1 MAAGRPGGRRGGAAR
16 RAEGAERGR
25 AHQLAT
31 SRLVS
36 SGRRG
41 TTTSR
46 PPGRRVLG
54 GRRLGRRLLQADRA
68 LGIRQPEPSRAGPA
82 GRPATRD
89 LDRQAPGPQV
99 PPTATQPVPDRGRAG
114 HHQVGLERAG
124 RPDQDHHRPPVPQA
138 GLEAAG
144 VGLPASWRHLE
155 QDGIDPVERG
165 RHRGGPLR
173 PGRDVDQ
180 EELREDHAQLPR
192 RGQPQAPQADGR
204 HPGPRGGAPGQQGQG
219 ERGGA
224 RAVGPGDRAPP
235 QAGLREQPLE
245 GGQDG
250 EHLLARQHQRLRPQA
265 HRTEPVRRGGDRA
278 RSGRCRCRRPRHGP
292 SVANRCSTHK
302 RAAPRRSRP
311 RWRPPRTGSAD
322 VNEEDRASPAART
335 GSAEGVAGAVS
346 RRTVQGVEQ
355 GHHGPPVGR
364 PSVRTDGPGVRLVD
378 DGVAPGQDRH
388 PVERAPEGGDG
399 LLAGA
404 ASTPAC

>member
-1 MAAGRPGGRRGGAAR
+1 MSRGDRWSSGPGRRRRRWRRRGHVGA
-16 RAEGAERGR
+16 GAGR

-46 PPGRRVLG
+46 PPVAGCSAAA
-54 GRRLGRRLLQADRA
+54 LGRRLLQADRA
-68 LGIRQPEPSRAGPA
+68 VGIRQPEPSRAGPA

-99 PPTATQPVPDRGRAG
+99 PPAAAQPVPDRGRAG

-144 VGLPASWRHLE
+144 VGLPAPGRHLE
-155 QDGIDPVERG
+155 QDGVDPVERG

-173 PGRDVDQ
+173 PGRDIDQ

-204 HPGPRGGAPGQQGQG
+204 HPGPLGGAPGQQGQG

-250 EHLLARQHQRLRPQA
+250 EHLLARQHQGLRPQA
-265 HRTEPVRRGGDRA
+265 HRTEGARA
-278 RSGRCRCRRPRHGP
+278 RSGRCRCRRPRHGT

-302 RAAPRRSRP
+302 APPQAFASALATAEDRP
-311 RWRPPRTGSAD
+311 RT
-322 VNEEDRASPAART
+322 
-335 GSAEGVAGAVS
+335 
-346 RRTVQGVEQ
+346 
-355 GHHGPPVGR
+355 
-364 PSVRTDGPGVRLVD
+364 
-378 DGVAPGQDRH
+378 
-388 PVERAPEGGDG
+388 
-399 LLAGA
+399 
-404 ASTPAC
+404 